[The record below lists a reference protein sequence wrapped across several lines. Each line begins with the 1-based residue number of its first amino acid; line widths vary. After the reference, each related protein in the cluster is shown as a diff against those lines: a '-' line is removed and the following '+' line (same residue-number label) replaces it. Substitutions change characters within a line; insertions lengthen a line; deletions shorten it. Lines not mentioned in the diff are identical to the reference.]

1 MSKLPALWWLPVGA
15 APEIKPADLAR
26 WLADGRRLQLIDSR
40 TALEYQ
46 QGTIGG
52 ARFAPLTAMPTSV
65 ADLNLDPE
73 VPVVALC
80 LTGHRSLPAVRW
92 LRSKGYEAY
101 SLSGGITAWKKAGFP
116 LNNPEEP

>member
-1 MSKLPALWWLPVGA
+1 
-15 APEIKPADLAR
+15 
-26 WLADGRRLQLIDSR
+26 
-40 TALEYQ
+40 
-46 QGTIGG
+46 
-52 ARFAPLTAMPTSV
+52 MPTSV